1 MAKKTLPTYKDLW
14 DRYYTVKMLYLHS
27 RSVEQV
33 RRYGVRIS
41 GVDEIDRYLDRQEI
55 TTQLNIDSMFEKHR
69 QGVTIRV
76 LRYEDTA
83 EIYNVIHSH
92 LIAWA
97 EYLSTG
103 VNIGNA
109 PLKDLIE
116 LDAFAAVVYDKA
128 KSVFSKEEK
137 VSALASNFTN
147 VQTINFKNILA
158 REVKE
163 TETRMTPSGLEVVTI
178 RNDKPFFPD
187 RESMKEVFTD
197 QINRIQGWRTNV

>member
-33 RRYGVRIS
+33 RRFGVRIS

-178 RNDKPFFPD
+178 NNDKPFFPD

>member
-116 LDAFAAVVYDKA
+116 LDAFASVVYDKA

-178 RNDKPFFPD
+178 NNDKPFFPD

>member
-41 GVDEIDRYLDRQEI
+41 GIDEIDRYLDRQEI

-116 LDAFAAVVYDKA
+116 LDAFASVVYDKA

-178 RNDKPFFPD
+178 NNNKPFFPD

>member
-1 MAKKTLPTYKDLW
+1 MAKKSLPTYKDLW

-33 RRYGVRIS
+33 RRFGVRIS

-128 KSVFSKEEK
+128 RSVFSKEEK

-178 RNDKPFFPD
+178 NNDKPFFPD

>member
-1 MAKKTLPTYKDLW
+1 MAKKSLPTYKDLW

-33 RRYGVRIS
+33 RRFGVRIS

-76 LRYEDTA
+76 LRYEATA

-128 KSVFSKEEK
+128 RSVFSKEEK

-178 RNDKPFFPD
+178 NNDKPFFPD

>member
-1 MAKKTLPTYKDLW
+1 MAKKSLPTYKDLW

-33 RRYGVRIS
+33 RRFGVRIS

-76 LRYEDTA
+76 LRYEDTS

-178 RNDKPFFPD
+178 NNDKPFFPD

>member
-1 MAKKTLPTYKDLW
+1 MAKHQLPTYKDLW
-14 DRYYTVKMLYLHS
+14 DRYFIVKMLYLHS

-33 RRYGVRIS
+33 RRYGIRVS
-41 GVDEIDRYLDRQEI
+41 GIDEIDRNLDRQEI

-76 LRYEDTA
+76 LRYDDTA
-83 EIYNVIHSH
+83 EIYRIIHSH

-116 LDAFAAVVYDKA
+116 LDAFASVVYDKA
-128 KSVFSKEEK
+128 KSVFSQEEK

-163 TETRMTPSGLEVVTI
+163 TETRVTPNGLEVVTI
-178 RNDKPFFPD
+178 NNDRPKFPE
-187 RESMKEVFTD
+187 RESMKEVFAD
-197 QINRIQGWRTNV
+197 QINRLQGWRGNV

>member
-116 LDAFAAVVYDKA
+116 LDAFASVVYDKA

-178 RNDKPFFPD
+178 NNDKPLFPD

>member
-116 LDAFAAVVYDKA
+116 LDAFASVVYDKA

-178 RNDKPFFPD
+178 NNNKPFFPD

>member
-1 MAKKTLPTYKDLW
+1 MAKKQLPTYKDLW
-14 DRYYTVKMLYLHS
+14 DRYFTVKMLYLHS
-27 RSVEQV
+27 RSVDQV
-33 RRYGVRIS
+33 RRYGIRIS
-41 GVDEIDRYLDRQEI
+41 GIDEIDRYLDRQEI
-55 TTQLNIDSMFEKHR
+55 TTQLSIDAMFEKHR

-76 LRYEDTA
+76 LRYDDTA
-83 EIYNVIHSH
+83 EIYRIIHSH

-116 LDAFAAVVYDKA
+116 LDAFASVVYDKA
-128 KSVFSKEEK
+128 KSVFSQEEK

-163 TETRMTPSGLEVVTI
+163 TETRVTPNGLEVVTI
-178 RNDKPFFPD
+178 NNDRPKFPE
-187 RESMKEVFTD
+187 RESMKEVFAD
-197 QINRIQGWRTNV
+197 QINRLQGWRGHV